1 MIGAIKLWC
10 CGWWR
15 AAPPR
20 PLAALG
26 RWLPL
31 LSRIAAA
38 IGGGYALAALTSVA
52 ALALPLTTTEA
63 VTTGML
69 LSFLV
74 YAGVVIWVF
83 AARSATRAWAG
94 LLLAALPL
102 LLAAVRVWSGS
113 P

>member
-1 MIGAIKLWC
+1 MSICIDLKPSLRELFGTT
-10 CGWWR
+10 R
-15 AAPPR
+15 H
-20 PLAALG
+20 
-26 RWLPL
+26 
-31 LSRIAAA
+31 
-38 IGGGYALAALTSVA
+38 